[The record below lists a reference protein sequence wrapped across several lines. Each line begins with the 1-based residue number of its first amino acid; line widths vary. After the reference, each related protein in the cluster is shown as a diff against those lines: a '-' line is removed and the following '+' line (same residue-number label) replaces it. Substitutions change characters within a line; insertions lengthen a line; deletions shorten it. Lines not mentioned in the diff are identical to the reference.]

1 MTYLGRLSLFIQPFN
16 ENDVGVNDPAL
27 DKIGFIVRRKMM
39 NLGRKTHLGPLDI

>member
-27 DKIGFIVRRKMM
+27 DKI
-39 NLGRKTHLGPLDI
+39 